1 MDPAAL
7 NCTLTPETTEGPYW
21 VDEQLKR
28 SDVTEGEPGVP
39 LKLVL
44 GVYEANAACSPYP
57 GAVVDIW
64 QANAL
69 GLYSD
74 QSEQPRADTG
84 GQTFLRGCQVSG
96 DDGEVE
102 FRTIYPGWY
111 EGRALHIHVRVRT
124 FAADETTFTFTTQ
137 VFFAEETNSAV
148 LATSPY
154 NERPGPDT
162 TNATDS
168 IFLPELIAKT
178 EGDPDKGLA
187 AAFRMRLSDL
197 PAPEARSGPALLSG

>member
-148 LATSPY
+148 LATRPY

-168 IFLPELIAKT
+168 IFLPELIAEAK
-178 EGDPDKGLA
+178 GKPDKGLT

-197 PAPEARSGPALLSG
+197 PAPEARSAPAP